1 MVSSLSV
8 DIKANS
14 LMIDTDKICVQA
26 SGISTWNGE
35 VDETNF
41 AWHHLILNH
50 DFHLPPSSEETGMG

>member
-1 MVSSLSV
+1 
-8 DIKANS
+8 
-14 LMIDTDKICVQA
+14 MIDTDKICVQA

-50 DFHLPPSSEETGMG
+50 DFHLPPSSEEIGMV